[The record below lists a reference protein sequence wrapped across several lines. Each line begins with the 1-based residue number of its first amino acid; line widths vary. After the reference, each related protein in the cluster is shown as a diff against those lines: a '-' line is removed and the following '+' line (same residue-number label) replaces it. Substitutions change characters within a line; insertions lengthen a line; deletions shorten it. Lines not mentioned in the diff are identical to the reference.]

1 MKNKFR
7 KIMALVMTVLVFNIL
22 EVNCYAYM
30 RGDNQSKDIVEIV
43 SGDSRFKTLTSVVK
57 AAGLVETLKGKG
69 PFTVFAPTDEA
80 FAKIPNETLTELL
93 KPENKDALSKILT
106 YHVTPGKLTAADV
119 VKLNGKEI
127 KMVNGD
133 KAKIEVKNNEV
144 YINGAKIIVTDI
156 MAKNGVIHVIDAVI
170 MK

>member
-1 MKNKFR
+1 MIYFQSGSTST
-7 KIMALVMTVLVFNIL
+7 IAMTLAEKAI
-22 EVNCYAYM
+22 
-30 RGDNQSKDIVEIV
+30 
-43 SGDSRFKTLTSVVK
+43 SGGTHYTFSIQNRDSF
-57 AAGLVETLKGKG
+57 ET
-69 PFTVFAPTDEA
+69 TVFAPTDEA

-156 MAKNGVIHVIDAVI
+156 MAKRVLFNFSE
-170 MK
+170 